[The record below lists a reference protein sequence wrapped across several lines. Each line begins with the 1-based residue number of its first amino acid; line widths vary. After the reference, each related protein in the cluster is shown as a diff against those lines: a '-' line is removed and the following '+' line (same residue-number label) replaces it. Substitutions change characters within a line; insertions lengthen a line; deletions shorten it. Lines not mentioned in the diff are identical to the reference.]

1 MAVHPEDDR
10 YTALVGKSVI
20 LPLLNRKIPIIAD
33 TYVDRAFG
41 TGVVKI
47 TPAHDFNDFQVG
59 NRHKLQRINILNPDG
74 TLNENAGPYQGM
86 DRFEARKKINA
97 DLEAQGLL
105 LKVEPHE
112 HNVGHCYRCGTVVE
126 PYYSK
131 QWFVRMKPLAETAL
145 KAVAE
150 GRPSSCPTMWR
161 SRIRALAF
169 RHPGLVHQPPDL
181 VGAPHPRFHLRPG
194 TRLRFRPKPHGLSP
208 VRGQETGPGPGCPGH
223 LVFLRPVAFFHP
235 GLAGKNQGP
244 GRLLPYVPDGDQLG
258 HPFLLGG
265 PHDDDG
271 PEVHGPGSL

>member
-1 MAVHPEDDR
+1 MILPMDWKWPRLRPETLLGDTAVAVHPEDDR
-10 YTALVGKSVI
+10 YTALGGKSVI
-20 LPLLNRKIPIIAD
+20 LPLLNRQIPIIVD

-74 TLNENAGPYQGM
+74 TLNENAGPYKGM
-86 DRFEARKKINA
+86 DRFEARKKIMA

-145 KAVAE
+145 KAVEE
-150 GRPSSCPTMWR
+150 GKTKFVPEMWR
-161 SRIRALAF
+161 SRI
-169 RHPGLVHQPPDL
+169 
-181 VGAPHPRFHLRPG
+181 
-194 TRLRFRPKPHGLSP
+194 
-208 VRGQETGPGPGCPGH
+208 
-223 LVFLRPVAFFHP
+223 
-235 GLAGKNQGP
+235 
-244 GRLLPYVPDGDQLG
+244 
-258 HPFLLGG
+258 
-265 PHDDDG
+265 
-271 PEVHGPGSL
+271 